1 MRIRPDVEDIQT
13 TRTEKL
19 LAGVLAAFVLL
30 GGIWTYQ
37 RLDDVVRNHVHVP
50 TVATAGPASERLSL
64 ATAHEQVAQR
74 RRAKALQDLELKRE
88 AYRTA
93 LDAKEPA
100 ARLKAQYVAAQ
111 RELAAATRAVAAA
124 GAQAASLRPAAARE
138 QQRLQDRVESALD
151 RQERDAFFARLALSL
166 AYIAGS
172 LGLLVWM
179 RRRTSRRIPL
189 AGGVVIA
196 TTILVF
202 VMAADYLTD
211 YVDPFDWGI
220 AAIAGF
226 GIVATLLVYWGV
238 ERYLIRRIPQRRVKR
253 RQCPFCGYPVGD
265 GPHCEGCGREVAAPC
280 TKCEAPRRVGT
291 AYCATCG
298 STGG

>member
-1 MRIRPDVEDIQT
+1 VDVPEAGRRGAKPRP
-13 TRTEKL
+13 R
-19 LAGVLAAFVLL
+19 AN
-30 GGIWTYQ
+30 
-37 RLDDVVRNHVHVP
+37 VRD
-50 TVATAGPASERLSL
+50 AGPASEQLSR
-64 ATAHEQVAQR
+64 ATSRERAAR
-74 RRAKALQDLELKRE
+74 ARRAKALQDLELKRE

-93 LDAKEPA
+93 LEAKEPA
-100 ARLKAQYVAAQ
+100 ARLKAQYATAQ
-111 RELAAATRAVAAA
+111 LELAAAGQAVAAA
-124 GAQAASLRPAAARE
+124 SARAASLRPAASRE
-138 QQRLQDRVESALD
+138 QQRLNDRIQAAYD
-151 RQERDAFFARLALSL
+151 RQERDTFFARLALSL

-202 VMAADYLTD
+202 VMTADYLTD

-220 AAIAGF
+220 AVIAGF

-253 RQCPFCGYPVGD
+253 RQCPFCGYPAG
-265 GPHCEGCGREVAAPC
+265 GSLHCEGCGREVVAPC